1 MGCSLIVIYWLA
13 PPLPFLFVIYF
24 IPIVDLDQYCVCDA
38 NTFFLMKQTVFAF
51 KTAKTLISDYF
62 GVVYRI
68 IDPEV
73 LCDV

>member
-1 MGCSLIVIYWLA
+1 MIVLYWLA

-24 IPIVDLDQYCVCDA
+24 IVDLDQDCVCDA
-38 NTFFLMKQTVFAF
+38 NALLLTKQTVFAF
-51 KTAKTLISDYF
+51 KTTKTLISDYF